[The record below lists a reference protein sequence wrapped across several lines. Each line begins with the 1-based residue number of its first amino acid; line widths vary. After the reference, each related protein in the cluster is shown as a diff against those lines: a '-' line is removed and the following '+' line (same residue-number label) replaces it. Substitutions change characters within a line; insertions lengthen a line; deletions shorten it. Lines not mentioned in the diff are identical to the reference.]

1 MKIAIISHKTSN
13 LINSR
18 GELVKALVHRGHEV
32 VAICNEDTS
41 KEKVEQLGAK
51 YRSATFDRTSI
62 SIFQN
67 LQYLKKLQNILKEE
81 KVDAVFMYT
90 IKPIIFGSI
99 AAKRNKVSKI
109 YSLIAGMGY
118 NYSVNSLKIR
128 LIRIICDIG
137 YKIALKYNTK
147 VIFQNKEDMEELIQK
162 HFIKKEQAE
171 LVDGTGVNM
180 DIFTKEENR
189 LGNTFNF
196 LMVSRMLNVKGVK
209 EYCKAAKI
217 LKEKYPNVR
226 CIHIGEEDYTYR
238 GLKKEFIEKYKEVVE
253 FKGRVKNVPEYIKDC
268 NAVVLPSYLREGIP
282 RTLQEALAV
291 GRPII
296 TTNVRGCK
304 ETVKEGKNGY
314 LITPK
319 SVEELVKAMEK
330 MLRKD
335 ELELKEMSE
344 KSYHIAL
351 EKFDVNKINR
361 KMIQIIEGEQK

>member
-18 GELVKALVHRGHEV
+18 GELIKALVQKGHKV
-32 VAICNEDTS
+32 IAICNEDTS
-41 KEKVEQLGAK
+41 KKKVEQLGAK

-62 SIFQN
+62 SVFQN

-81 KVDAVFMYT
+81 KVDVVFMYT

-99 AAKRNKVSKI
+99 VAKKSRIKKI
-109 YSLIAGMGY
+109 YSLITGMGY
-118 NYSVNSLKIR
+118 NYSVNSLRIR
-128 LIRIICDIG
+128 FIRIFCNIG
-137 YKIALKYNTK
+137 YRIALKYNTK

-162 HFIKKEQAE
+162 RFIKKEQAE

-180 DIFTKEENR
+180 NIFTKEENR
-189 LGNTFNF
+189 LGDTFNF

-209 EYCKAAKI
+209 EYCKSAKI
-217 LKEKYPNVR
+217 IKEKYPNVR
-226 CIHIGEEDYTYR
+226 FIHIGENDYTYR
-238 GLKKEFIEKYKEVVE
+238 GLKKEFIEKYKDVVE

-268 NAVVLPSYLREGIP
+268 NVVVLPSYLREGIP

-304 ETVKEGKNGY
+304 ETVKEGENGY
-314 LITPK
+314 LITPR
-319 SVEELVKAMEK
+319 SVEELVEAMEK
-330 MLRKD
+330 MIGKKEKD
-335 ELELKEMSE
+335 LKKMSE
-344 KSYHIAL
+344 KSYEIAI
-351 EKFDVNKINR
+351 ERFDVKKIN
-361 KMIQIIEGEQK
+361 KKIIQIIEGE